1 MNQVL
6 LSERIQRERS
16 RSGLTQEEL
25 ARRLGVSKAAVS
37 KWECGQSMP
46 DISLLPKIASLFS
59 ITMDQLFGYEPI
71 ASEKKREEVRARLLA
86 LLEENTAEACGYA
99 EEQSALHWSDAELL
113 RTVSLTL
120 YAKAI
125 EPSASAGADRAEA
138 DSGLAELAE
147 RILRR
152 TLQLDPDGPSADFT
166 LQALCM
172 LLASEGKDAQAAELV
187 QGMVPGK
194 PSTAAITLAGIGLRT
209 GNSAAAEKALKQQL
223 LFSLLEAA
231 SCAQALAGIQS
242 LDMGDLEQLAVLAEG
257 IQAPRGFASL
267 SPTLVPIIRLS
278 LATRLAEAGDAARA
292 LDELRQFSRD
302 LDGCCG
308 ALANPQNP
316 PFFECV
322 QEFLWQEGDEG
333 VDAAR
338 SDAAAMLRATFASR
352 IVSDESLITL
362 RGDPGFD
369 EIMRRLEVKEEAL

>member
-16 RSGLTQEEL
+16 RNGLTQEEL

-46 DISLLPKIASLFS
+46 DIALLPKIASLFS
-59 ITMDQLFGYEPI
+59 ITMDQLFGYKPT
-71 ASEKKREEVRARLLA
+71 ASEGKREEVRARLLA
-86 LLEENTAEACGYA
+86 LLDENIAEACGYA

-125 EPSASAGADRAEA
+125 EPSASASADRAET
-138 DSGLAELAE
+138 DSNLAELAE

-172 LLASEGKDAQAAELV
+172 LLASEGKDTQAAELV

-209 GNSAAAEKALKQQL
+209 GNLAAAEKALKQQL
-223 LFSLLEAA
+223 LFSLLEVA
-231 SCAQALAGIQS
+231 SCAQALAGIQGV
-242 LDMGDLEQLAVLAEG
+242 DIEDLEQLLVLAEG
-257 IQAPRGFASL
+257 MQAPRGFASL
-267 SPTLVPIIRLS
+267 SPALVPIIRLS
-278 LATRLAEAGDAARA
+278 LATRLSEAKDAARA
-292 LDELRQFSRD
+292 LDELQQFSRD
-302 LDGCCG
+302 LDGCCDT
-308 ALANPQNP
+308 LASPQNP
-316 PFFECV
+316 PFFDCV
-322 QEFLWQEGDEG
+322 QELLWQEGDEDI
-333 VDAAR
+333 DAAR
-338 SDAAAMLRATFASR
+338 GDAAATLRATFASR
-352 IVSDESLITL
+352 IVSDESLIAL

-369 EIMRRLEVKEEAL
+369 EVLRRLEGKEEPL

>member
-16 RSGLTQEEL
+16 RSGFTQEEL

-59 ITMDQLFGYEPI
+59 ITIDQLFGYEPI
-71 ASEKKREEVRARLLA
+71 ASEGKREEVRARLLA
-86 LLEENTAEACGYA
+86 LLGENTAEACGYA

-125 EPSASAGADRAEA
+125 EPSASAGADRVET

-194 PSTAAITLAGIGLRT
+194 PSTAAIALAGIGLRT
-209 GNSAAAEKALKQQL
+209 GNFAAAEKALKQQL
-223 LFSLLEAA
+223 LFSLLEVA
-231 SCAQALAGIQS
+231 SCAQALTGIQS
-242 LDMGDLEQLAVLAEG
+242 LDMGNLEQLVVLAEG

-267 SPTLVPIIRLS
+267 SPALVPIIRLS

-302 LDGCCG
+302 LDGCCDT
-308 ALANPQNP
+308 LSNPQNP
-316 PFFECV
+316 PFFDCV
-322 QEFLWQEGDEG
+322 QELLWQEGDKG
-333 VDAAR
+333 IDAAR
-338 SDAAAMLRATFASR
+338 GDAAATLRATFASR
-352 IVSDESLITL
+352 IVSDESLVAL

-369 EIMRRLEVKEEAL
+369 EVLRRLEVKEESL

>member
-71 ASEKKREEVRARLLA
+71 ASEEKREEVRARLLA

>member
-71 ASEKKREEVRARLLA
+71 ASEEKREEVRARLLA

-267 SPTLVPIIRLS
+267 SPTLGPIIRLS

-322 QEFLWQEGDEG
+322 QDFLWQEGDEG

-369 EIMRRLEVKEEAL
+369 EIMRRLEVKKEAL